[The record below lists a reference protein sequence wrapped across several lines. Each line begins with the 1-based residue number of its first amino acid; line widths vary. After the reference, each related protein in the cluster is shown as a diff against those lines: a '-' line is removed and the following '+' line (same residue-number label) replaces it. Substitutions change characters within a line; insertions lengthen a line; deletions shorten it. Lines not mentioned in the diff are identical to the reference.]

1 MAELEKNTITSLSQ
15 LEPIHRVC
23 VSHDTVNT
31 EILLNLALAKTLS
44 YMFQVPMP
52 APVREDSGRPYYQLP
67 YYPFPPDTVRDMEL
81 QLDGITLGE
90 LGDGNIR
97 LSTLLMLENS
107 PRFPYRIDRTSTTS
121 CRRYE
126 FVIRRDVFKATAG
139 KRID

>member
-1 MAELEKNTITSLSQ
+1 MAELEGSTITSLSQ

-23 VSHDTVNT
+23 VSHDTVET
-31 EILLNLALAKTLS
+31 DIMLNLALTKTLS

-52 APVREDSGRPYYQLP
+52 DPVRVDSERSWCQ
-67 YYPFPPDTVRDMEL
+67 FTSDTVRDMEL
-81 QLDGITLGE
+81 QLDGIDLGE
-90 LGDGNIR
+90 LANGSIR

-139 KRID
+139 KNIG

>member
-1 MAELEKNTITSLSQ
+1 MTELEENTITSLSQ
-15 LEPIHRVC
+15 LEPIHRVFA
-23 VSHDTVNT
+23 SHNPVDIEVM
-31 EILLNLALAKTLS
+31 LNLALAKTLS

-52 APVREDSGRPYYQLP
+52 APVKVDSGIPYNKYN
-67 YYPFPPDTVRDMEL
+67 FPPDTVRDMEL
-81 QLDGITLGE
+81 QLDGIALSE

-139 KRID
+139 KSIS